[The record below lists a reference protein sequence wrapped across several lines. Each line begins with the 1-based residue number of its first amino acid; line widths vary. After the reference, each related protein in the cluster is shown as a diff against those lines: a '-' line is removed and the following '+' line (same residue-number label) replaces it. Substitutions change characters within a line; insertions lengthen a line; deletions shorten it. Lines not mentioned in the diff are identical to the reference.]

1 MARTKPPTMQHPVA
15 GEGAEIRAATVADDA
30 PAGSGRP
37 PEATTG
43 FQEIPPPWIRNK
55 RQSASGVGVR
65 RQRRHE
71 WEASVAVE
79 LDESGPTGVT
89 RRRVRV
95 MTRDLSAT
103 GFAFVFDRAIA
114 PGTHVRARFDALP
127 ATPSVEGR
135 VRHCLPC
142 AGKPHFIIGVE
153 ITEAEPAR

>member
-1 MARTKPPTMQHPVA
+1 MSRTKSPTTPYPEVREDSEA
-15 GEGAEIRAATVADDA
+15 LAPSIAADA
-30 PAGSGRP
+30 PAASQQP
-37 PEATTG
+37 PAKTG

-55 RQSASGVGVR
+55 RQGGSGMGVR

-79 LDESGPTGVT
+79 LDETGPAGVT

-103 GFAFVFDRAIA
+103 GFAFLFDRAIA

-153 ITEAEPAR
+153 IIEAEATR